1 MALPQKIKN
10 LELLYDPEVPL
21 LSIYH
26 KELTAQSQRNICIS
40 MFIAN
45 YSYESRNGSHS
56 NVDQRMNK

>member
-1 MALPQKIKN
+1 MESNMALPQKIKN

-26 KELTAQSQRNICIS
+26 KELKAQSQRNICIS

-45 YSYESRNGSHS
+45 DSH
-56 NVDQRMNK
+56 

>member
-10 LELLYDPEVPL
+10 LELLYVPEVPF

-26 KELTAQSQRNICIS
+26 KELKAQSQRDICIS

-56 NVDQRMNK
+56 NVDQ